1 MRMTIRRW
9 QAALMGGVV
18 LGWLGG
24 ARVEAYAQSLLW
36 LGALD
41 GRASEARGVSADGTV
56 VVGIHY
62 NQNDNPRAF
71 RWTRTGGMELLPN
84 LGGLTSAAHAVS
96 ADGVLTVGWA
106 DDERGYPRAALWIED
121 GGGFFPTPFPIFSEA
136 YAIDPD
142 ATHFAGYAYNRSYT
156 QAACLWDGGIYQ
168 DLGALPGSAWS
179 EARGVSE
186 NGQVAVGF
194 SSVGNDRK
202 PVRWVNGVIAP
213 LSYPQLR
220 SGWAAGVSADGRAI
234 AGTVQNLWG
243 EIFAVRWVDGVAQTL
258 GRLPDYSF
266 VGGISADGQT
276 VVGEGG
282 FRAFRWTPTRGLED
296 LNRAFRQ
303 VVGNSVLEYA
313 YAVSPDGRY
322 IVGQGRDAESGQYLA
337 YLLDTWRTGDTNGD
351 GCIDDADLLAVL
363 FAFGGAGTGNARHE
377 DIDKDGIVDDADLLA
392 VLFAF
397 GQGCE

>member
-1 MRMTIRRW
+1 
-9 QAALMGGVV
+9 
-18 LGWLGG
+18 
-24 ARVEAYAQSLLW
+24 
-36 LGALD
+36 
-41 GRASEARGVSADGTV
+41 
-56 VVGIHY
+56 
-62 NQNDNPRAF
+62 
-71 RWTRTGGMELLPN
+71 MELLPN

-156 QAACLWDGGIYQ
+156 QAACLWDSGIYQ

-243 EIFAVRWVDGVAQTL
+243 EILAVRWVDGA
-258 GRLPDYSF
+258 P
-266 VGGISADGQT
+266 
-276 VVGEGG
+276 
-282 FRAFRWTPTRGLED
+282 
-296 LNRAFRQ
+296 
-303 VVGNSVLEYA
+303 
-313 YAVSPDGRY
+313 
-322 IVGQGRDAESGQYLA
+322 
-337 YLLDTWRTGDTNGD
+337 
-351 GCIDDADLLAVL
+351 
-363 FAFGGAGTGNARHE
+363 
-377 DIDKDGIVDDADLLA
+377 
-392 VLFAF
+392 
-397 GQGCE
+397 

>member
-24 ARVEAYAQSLLW
+24 ARVEVYAQSLLW

-71 RWTRTGGMELLPN
+71 RWTRAGGMELLPS
-84 LGGLTSAAHAVS
+84 LGGLTSTAHAVS
-96 ADGVLTVGWA
+96 ADGALTVGCA
-106 DDERGYPRAALWIED
+106 DDERGYPRAALWVED
-121 GGGFFPTPFPIFSEA
+121 GGGFLATPFPIFSEA

-142 ATHFAGYAYNRSYT
+142 GTHFAGYAYNRSYT

-168 DLGALPGSAWS
+168 DLGVLSGSAWS
-179 EARGVSE
+179 EARGLSE

-194 SSVGNDRK
+194 SSVGNDWK
-202 PVRWVNGVIAP
+202 PVRWVNGVIEP

-234 AGTVQNLWG
+234 AGTVQNFWG

>member
-179 EARGVSE
+179 EARGLSE

-202 PVRWVNGVIAP
+202 PVRWVNGVIQP
-213 LSYPQLR
+213 LGYPQLR

-234 AGTVQNLWG
+234 AGTVQNFWG

-363 FAFGGAGTGNARHE
+363 FAFGGAGTGNTRHE

-397 GQGCE
+397 GQGCN

>member
-71 RWTRTGGMELLPN
+71 RWTRTGGMELLPS
-84 LGGLTSAAHAVS
+84 LGGLTSTAHAVS
-96 ADGVLTVGWA
+96 ADGALTVGCA
-106 DDERGYPRAALWIED
+106 DDERGYPRAALWVED
-121 GGGFFPTPFPIFSEA
+121 GGGFLATPFPIFSEA

-142 ATHFAGYAYNRSYT
+142 GTHFAGYAYNRSYT

-179 EARGVSE
+179 EARGLSE

-202 PVRWVNGVIAP
+202 PVRWVNGVIEP

-234 AGTVQNLWG
+234 AGTVQNFWG

-337 YLLDTWRTGDTNGD
+337 YLLDTWRTGDANGD

-363 FAFGGAGTGNARHE
+363 FAFGGAGTGNTRHE

-397 GQGCE
+397 GQGCN

>member
-1 MRMTIRRW
+1 M
-9 QAALMGGVV
+9 
-18 LGWLGG
+18 
-24 ARVEAYAQSLLW
+24 
-36 LGALD
+36 
-41 GRASEARGVSADGTV
+41 SADGTV

-62 NQNDNPRAF
+62 NQNDNPCAF

-156 QAACLWDGGIYQ
+156 QAACMWDGGIYQ
-168 DLGALPGSAWS
+168 DLGVLPGSAWS
-179 EARGVSE
+179 EARGLSE
-186 NGQVAVGF
+186 NGQVAAGF

-243 EIFAVRWVDGVAQTL
+243 EILAVRWVDGAPQTL

-266 VGGISADGQT
+266 VGGIAADGQT
-276 VVGEGG
+276 VVGAGG

-322 IVGQGRDAESGQYLA
+322 IVGQGRDAETGQYLA
-337 YLLDTWRTGDTNGD
+337 YLLDTWRTSDTNGD

-363 FAFGGAGTGNARHE
+363 FAFGGAGTGNTRHE

>member
-24 ARVEAYAQSLLW
+24 AVAQAQSLLW

-84 LGGLTSAAHAVS
+84 LGGLTSTAHAVS
-96 ADGVLTVGWA
+96 ADGALTVGCA
-106 DDERGYPRAALWIED
+106 DDERGYPRAALWVED
-121 GGGFFPTPFPIFSEA
+121 GGGFLATPFPIFSEA

-142 ATHFAGYAYNRSYT
+142 GTHFAGYAYNRSYT

-179 EARGVSE
+179 EARGLSE

-202 PVRWVNGVIAP
+202 PVRWVNGVIQP
-213 LSYPQLR
+213 LGYPQLR

-234 AGTVQNLWG
+234 AGTVQTLWG
-243 EIFAVRWVDGVAQTL
+243 EILAVRWVDGAPQTL

-363 FAFGGAGTGNARHE
+363 FAFGGAGTGNTRHE

>member
-156 QAACLWDGGIYQ
+156 QAACLWDSGIYQ

-179 EARGVSE
+179 EARGLSE

-202 PVRWVNGVIAP
+202 PVRWVNGVIEP

-234 AGTVQNLWG
+234 AGTVQNFWG

-266 VGGISADGQT
+266 VGGIAADGQT

-363 FAFGGAGTGNARHE
+363 FAFGGAGTGNTRHE

>member
-96 ADGVLTVGWA
+96 ADGVLTVGCA
-106 DDERGYPRAALWIED
+106 DDERGYPRAALWVED
-121 GGGFFPTPFPIFSEA
+121 GGGFLATPFPIFSEA

-179 EARGVSE
+179 EARGLSE

-202 PVRWVNGVIAP
+202 PVRWVNGVIEP

-234 AGTVQNLWG
+234 AGTVQTLWG
-243 EIFAVRWVDGVAQTL
+243 ETFAVRWVDGIPQTL

-303 VVGNSVLEYA
+303 LVGNSVLEYA

-363 FAFGGAGTGNARHE
+363 FAFGGAGTGNTRHE
-377 DIDKDGIVDDADLLA
+377 DIAKDGIVDDADLLA

-397 GQGCE
+397 GQGCN

>member
-71 RWTRTGGMELLPN
+71 RWTRIGGMELLPN

-142 ATHFAGYAYNRSYT
+142 TTHFAGYAYNRSYT

-168 DLGALPGSAWS
+168 DLGVLPGSAWS
-179 EARGVSE
+179 EARGLSE
-186 NGQVAVGF
+186 NGQVAAGF

-202 PVRWVNGVIAP
+202 PVRWVNGVIQP
-213 LSYPQLR
+213 LGYPQLR
-220 SGWAAGVSADGRAI
+220 SGWAAGVSVDGRII
-234 AGTVQNLWG
+234 AGTVQTLWG
-243 EIFAVRWVDGVAQTL
+243 ETFAVRWVDGAPQTL

-266 VGGISADGQT
+266 VGGIAADGQT

-303 VVGNSVLEYA
+303 LVGNSVLEYA
-313 YAVSPDGRY
+313 YAVSSDGRY

-363 FAFGGAGTGNARHE
+363 FAFGGAGTGNTRHE

-397 GQGCE
+397 GQGCN